1 MHFSLDAKYL
11 GSISCLQI
19 NACRLTPCI
28 LLCTFRL
35 TQSTWGALAVYKV
48 THVGS
53 LHVYCSTLLCTF
65 RWTKS
70 TRGAL
75 AGCSVTYITSHH
87 VYCSTLLCTFHWTQ
101 STWGA
106 LADYKLT
113 HVGSLHVYCYALFVG
128 RKVPGEH

>member
-11 GSISCLQI
+11 ESISCLQS

-28 LLCTFRL
+28 LLCTIRW
-35 TQSTWGALAVYKV
+35 TKSTWGALAVYKV

-53 LHVYCSTLLCTF
+53 LH
-65 RWTKS
+65 
-70 TRGAL
+70 A
-75 AGCSVTYITSHH
+75 
-87 VYCSTLLCTFHWTQ
+87 YCSTLLCTFHWTQ
-101 STWGA
+101 STWRA
-106 LADYKLT
+106 LAVYKVT